1 MILFLQK
8 SPSRNANSP
17 ADTFRILKQ
26 SITFSTSYFVRIF
39 KFLSNDI
46 AFLAWFRMMMR
57 GKLRPKILSISSAP
71 NAKTYVT
78 YYAKMVYF
86 LKHFLV
92 KVAYSYRESPLT

>member
-1 MILFLQK
+1 
-8 SPSRNANSP
+8 
-17 ADTFRILKQ
+17 
-26 SITFSTSYFVRIF
+26 
-39 KFLSNDI
+39 
-46 AFLAWFRMMMR
+46 MMR

-92 KVAYSYRESPLT
+92 KVAYSYRESPLTWYPTHIPSTNLLSLPFLIMYIEEANEPSWQILVPF